1 MLNVCINDMMKIDMS
16 NIYFLMLN
24 DLRVLF
30 NANYVQVWS
39 SVHCHCYMLF
49 ALVFC
54 LLSLYVKISFAVYS
68 KVVWWNKK
76 YAVVTDYSYTSLLR
90 KNKNISDELSIM
102 VRKCKKFSV
111 QLYTYINSYFEKFKP
126 KMIFGSKNI
135 FPCSWIC

>member
-54 LLSLYVKISFAVYS
+54 LLSLYVQISFAVYS

-90 KNKNISDELSIM
+90 KINISDELSIM

-111 QLYTYINSYFEKFKP
+111 QLYIYINSYFEKFKP

>member
-1 MLNVCINDMMKIDMS
+1 MMKIDMS

-76 YAVVTDYSYTSLLR
+76 IYSGYRLQLIIIVKKIKISVMNSQLWLGNVRNLVYSYIPILTAILR
-90 KNKNISDELSIM
+90 
-102 VRKCKKFSV
+102 
-111 QLYTYINSYFEKFKP
+111 NSNLKWFLAQRTF
-126 KMIFGSKNI
+126 FHVLGFVNTGS
-135 FPCSWIC
+135 

>member
-1 MLNVCINDMMKIDMS
+1 MMKIDMS

-54 LLSLYVKISFAVYS
+54 LLLLYVQISFAVYS

-76 YAVVTDYSYTSLLR
+76 IYSGYRLQLYIIVKKKWISVMNSQLWLGNVRNLVYSYIYIWTAIL
-90 KNKNISDELSIM
+90 KNSNLKWFLAQRTFFHVLGFVN
-102 VRKCKKFSV
+102 
-111 QLYTYINSYFEKFKP
+111 T
-126 KMIFGSKNI
+126 GS
-135 FPCSWIC
+135 